1 MERRGKINRIYVND
15 QVAIIQRMFQWGV
28 AQELVSVSIHQ
39 ALLTVES
46 LHKGRDTRV
55 TERRKVLP
63 APDPH
68 VDAVIAIAP
77 PQIAAMIELQRLTGM
92 RPDEVTIMR
101 PCDID
106 RTSEIWLYQPQDHK
120 MDHLDI
126 DKVVLLGPRAQ
137 KILEPWLKRPPTE
150 YLFSPAAVCKAAWD
164 KRRKRLNP
172 KPRKRKSKGG
182 KPRRPREHYDD
193 ESYCRRVKRL
203 CEQAGVPKWTP
214 HQLRHSAATEIRR
227 KHGLEA
233 ARLILGHRSAATTEI
248 YAEKELHE
256 AIRIMQEIG

>member
-1 MERRGKINRIYVND
+1 
-15 QVAIIQRMFQWGV
+15 
-28 AQELVSVSIHQ
+28 
-39 ALLTVES
+39 
-46 LHKGRDTRV
+46 
-55 TERRKVLP
+55 
-63 APDPH
+63 
-68 VDAVIAIAP
+68 VDAVIAISP

-106 RTSEIWLYQPQDHK
+106 RTSEIWLYQPHDHK

-126 DKVVLLGPRAQ
+126 DKIVLLGPKAQ
-137 KILEPWLKRPPTE
+137 QILEPWLNRPPTE
-150 YLFSPAAVCKAAWD
+150 YMFSPAAVCEAAWA
-164 KRRKRLNP
+164 KRRKRLKP
-172 KPRKRKSKGG
+172 KPRKRNSKGG

-203 CEQAGVPKWTP
+203 CQQAGVPKWTP

-233 ARLILGHRSAATTEI
+233 ARLILGHRSAVTTEI
-248 YAEKELHE
+248 YAEKELQE
-256 AIRIMQEIG
+256 AIRIMKEIG